1 MIKIIE
7 DYKLYEFDKFSKKD
21 LKKGKKEAKRVVIKN
36 TTTETKTATSPKDY
50 TVKKGDTLY
59 SIAKKFNTTVT
70 LLKEINKLET
80 NIISIG
86 QKIIVKSP

>member
-1 MIKIIE
+1 MSLISFQK
-7 DYKLYEFDKFSKKD
+7 KRPKKKSKK
-21 LKKGKKEAKRVVIKN
+21 ETKRVVIKN

-70 LLKEINKLET
+70 LLKRS
-80 NIISIG
+80 ISWRPISFLS
-86 QKIIVKSP
+86 VKKSS